1 VSYQTSNSRA
11 AHVVIDSAA
20 IEHNLTQVATIVPSA
35 KVMAVVKA
43 DGYGHGMEVAAKALA
58 NADEFAVSS
67 LDDVKRLRSQGFD
80 KPITMLSATFDVD
93 DLNSMSA
100 QKVRPVIYDLAQLP
114 TLVELSEKA
123 ELDLWLKIDTG
134 MGRLGLCI
142 DDAHLIAA
150 RLLSQTGVNS
160 VSAMTHLANADD
172 PDHPNNQRQIK
183 RFLKFAEP
191 YNFSQLSIMNSAG
204 TLAFPQQANSMVRPG
219 LILYG
224 VSPQLSPQL
233 SPKLGVSAQPLDLRP
248 AMTLKSKLISVKRL
262 PVGSPIGYGSR
273 YTLDSD
279 SRIGVISCGYAD
291 GYPRHAPSGT
301 PVLING
307 MYVSLIGRVSMDLIT
322 VDLGEVRAEV
332 GDDVILWGADN
343 PIEVIAE
350 MSDTIAYELL
360 CGITSRVER
369 IVI

>member
-1 VSYQTSNSRA
+1 
-11 AHVVIDSAA
+11 
-20 IEHNLTQVATIVPSA
+20 VPKA
-35 KVMAVVKA
+35 KVMAVIKA
-43 DGYGHGMEVAAKALA
+43 DGYGHGMEIAAKALA
-58 NADEFAVSS
+58 SADEFAVSS

-80 KPITMLSATFDVD
+80 KPITMLSATFDAD
-93 DLNSMSA
+93 DLNIMPA
-100 QKVRPVIYDLAQLP
+100 QSVRPVIYDLSQLP
-114 TLVELSEKA
+114 VLAKLSATA
-123 ELDLWLKIDTG
+123 ELDLWLKVDTG
-134 MGRLGLCI
+134 MGRLGLCVE
-142 DDAHLIAA
+142 DAHLIAA
-150 RLLSQTGVNS
+150 RLLSQAGVRS

-183 RFLKFAEP
+183 RFLKFAQD
-191 YNFSQLSIMNSAG
+191 YDFSQLSIMNSAG
-204 TLAFPQQANSMVRPG
+204 TVAFPQQAKSMVRPG

-224 VSPQLSPQL
+224 VSPQLSPNMSSL
-233 SPKLGVSAQPLDLRP
+233 AQQLDLRP

-273 YTLDSD
+273 YTLDAD

-307 MYVSLIGRVSMDLIT
+307 MYVPLIGRVSMDLIT
-322 VDLGEVRAEV
+322 VDLGEVKAEV

-343 PIEVIAE
+343 PVEVIAE
-350 MSDTIAYELL
+350 MSNTIAYELL
-360 CGITSRVER
+360 CGITPRVER

>member
-1 VSYQTSNSRA
+1 VSYQPSNNRA
-11 AHVVIDSAA
+11 AWVVIDSAA
-20 IEHNLTQVATIVPSA
+20 IEYNLKRVTTIVPAA
-35 KVMAVVKA
+35 KVMAVIKA

-80 KPITMLSATFDVD
+80 KPITMLSATFDTD

-100 QKVRPVIYDLAQLP
+100 QNVRPVIYDLTQLS
-114 TLVELSEKA
+114 LLAELSETA
-123 ELDLWLKIDTG
+123 ELDLWLKRDTG

-150 RLLSQTGVNS
+150 RLLSQAGVSS

-183 RFLKFAEP
+183 SFLKFAKQ
-191 YNFSQLSIMNSAG
+191 YDFSQLSIMNSAG
-204 TLAFPQQANSMVRPG
+204 TVAFPQQANSIVRPG

-224 VSPQLSPQL
+224 VSPQL
-233 SPKLGVSAQPLDLRP
+233 GGSAQQLDLRP

-273 YTLDSD
+273 YTLDAD
-279 SRIGVISCGYAD
+279 SRIGVISCGYGD

-307 MYVSLIGRVSMDLIT
+307 MYVPLIGRVSMDLIT

-343 PIEVIAE
+343 PIENIAE
-350 MSDTIAYELL
+350 MSDTIAYELI
-360 CGITSRVER
+360 CGITPRVER
-369 IVI
+369 IFI

>member
-1 VSYQTSNSRA
+1 VSYQLSNNRA
-11 AHVVIDSAA
+11 THVVIERAA
-20 IEHNLTQVATIVPSA
+20 IEHNLKRVTEFVPSA
-35 KVMAVVKA
+35 KVMAVIKA
-43 DGYGHGMEVAAKALA
+43 DGYGHGMELAAQALA
-58 NADEFAVSS
+58 SADEFAVSS
-67 LDDVKRLRSQGFD
+67 LDDVTRLRSQGFD
-80 KPITMLSATFDVD
+80 KPITMLSATFTVD
-93 DLNSMSA
+93 DLNSMSE
-100 QKVRPVIYDLAQLP
+100 QKVRPVIYDLEQLSILSGLSP
-114 TLVELSEKA
+114 TA

-142 DDAHLIAA
+142 DDAHLIVA

-172 PDHPNNQRQIK
+172 PDHPSNQRQIK
-183 RFLKFAEP
+183 SFLKFAEH
-191 YNFSQLSIMNSAG
+191 YEFSQLSIMNSAG
-204 TLAFPQQANSMVRPG
+204 TIAFPQQANDMVRPG

-224 VSPQLSPQL
+224 VSPQLDS
-233 SPKLGVSAQPLDLRP
+233 SAQGLDLRP

-307 MYVSLIGRVSMDLIT
+307 MYVPLIGRVSMDLIT
-322 VDLGEVRAEV
+322 VDLGEVKAEV
-332 GDDVILWGADN
+332 GDEAILWGANN
-343 PIEVIAE
+343 PVETIAE
-350 MSDTIAYELL
+350 MSGTIAYELI
-360 CGITSRVER
+360 CGITPRVER

>member
-1 VSYQTSNSRA
+1 MSYQPSNSRA
-11 AHVVIDSAA
+11 AYVVIDSAA
-20 IEHNLTQVATIVPSA
+20 IEHNLKRVTELVPSA
-35 KVMAVVKA
+35 KVMAVIKA

-67 LDDVKRLRSQGFD
+67 LDDVARLRSQGFD

-93 DLNSMSA
+93 DLNIMSA
-100 QKVRPVIYDLAQLP
+100 QKVRPVIYDLAQLAIIA
-114 TLVELSEKA
+114 ELSETA

-142 DDAHLIAA
+142 DDAHLMAA
-150 RLLSQTGVNS
+150 RLLSQAGVNS

-183 RFLKFAEP
+183 SFLKFAEP

-204 TLAFPQQANSMVRPG
+204 TVAFRQQANSMVRPG

-224 VSPQLSPQL
+224 VSPQL
-233 SPKLGVSAQPLDLRP
+233 GGSAQSLDLRP

-273 YTLDSD
+273 YVLDAD

-301 PVLING
+301 PVLVNG
-307 MYVSLIGRVSMDLIT
+307 LYVPLIGRVSMDLIT

-343 PIEVIAE
+343 PVEVIAE
-350 MSDTIAYELL
+350 MSGTIAYELI
-360 CGITSRVER
+360 CGITPRVER
-369 IVI
+369 LVI